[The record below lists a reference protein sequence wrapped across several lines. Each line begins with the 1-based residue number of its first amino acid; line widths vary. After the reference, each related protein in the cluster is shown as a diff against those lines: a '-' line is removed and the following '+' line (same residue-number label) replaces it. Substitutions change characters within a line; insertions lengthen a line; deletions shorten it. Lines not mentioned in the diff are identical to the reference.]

1 MHLPSRSHPT
11 PAPRV
16 TRPDARRRRRGDRVQ
31 LVARNVDRDRPLRHE
46 MEAGGW
52 AVVVFLGA
60 AVLLVLYTVCS
71 RRMQLSEV
79 KREHERQTRAKEQFA
94 RQLGAGCGRLARLAH
109 PGSASH
115 MR

>member
-1 MHLPSRSHPT
+1 
-11 PAPRV
+11 
-16 TRPDARRRRRGDRVQ
+16 
-31 LVARNVDRDRPLRHE
+31 

-60 AVLLVLYTVCS
+60 VVLYTVCS

-94 RQLGAGCGRLARLAH
+94 RQLGAGCGRLAR

>member
-1 MHLPSRSHPT
+1 MIVRS
-11 PAPRV
+11 V
-16 TRPDARRRRRGDRVQ
+16 TS
-31 LVARNVDRDRPLRHE
+31 E
-46 MEAGGW
+46 MQAGGW

-60 AVLLVLYTVCS
+60 VVLLVLYNVCS

-94 RQLGAGCGRLARLAH
+94 RQLGAGCGRLAR